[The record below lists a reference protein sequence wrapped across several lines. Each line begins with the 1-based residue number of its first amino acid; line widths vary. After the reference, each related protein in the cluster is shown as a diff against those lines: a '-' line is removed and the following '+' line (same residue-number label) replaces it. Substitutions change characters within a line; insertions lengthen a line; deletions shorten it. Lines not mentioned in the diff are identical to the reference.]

1 MLSSIF
7 ILSFSIVQCR
17 RLLVVLRLQLDA
29 ALSQPLLGDLVE
41 ESWGVTMA
49 GGGGQQLSGDE
60 SKAKGYRCAPCQ

>member
-1 MLSSIF
+1 M
-7 ILSFSIVQCR
+7 
-17 RLLVVLRLQLDA
+17 VLRLQLDA

-49 GGGGQQLSGDE
+49 GRGGQQLSGDE